1 MKKLRR
7 FLCFALLLML
17 TALSLTACHG
27 TRGTAEFVL
36 PEEFDESKEY
46 EITFWAKNDTN
57 KAQSLLYQ
65 QTIDEFE
72 SYYPNIRVNLRL
84 YTNYGDIYNDVITN
98 IATRT
103 TPNVC
108 ITYPDHVATYLA
120 GSNVVAPLD
129 ALLTSEKYGLG
140 GSAVK
145 FDSVAY
151 DEVVPEYLSE
161 GNIGEHCYTI
171 PYMRSTEALLCQQD
185 LCRKAGLRAAGY
197 TDLGLHLG
205 GLRGG
210 DGAERGRYLRR
221 QRAEGDDSLH
231 L

>member
-72 SYYPNIRVNLRL
+72 SYYPNIRVNLRQYRYAHHAQRL
-84 YTNYGDIYNDVITN
+84 HHLSRPCGDVSGGQQRGC
-98 IATRT
+98 A
-103 TPNVC
+103 
-108 ITYPDHVATYLA
+108 A
-120 GSNVVAPLD
+120 G
-129 ALLTSEKYGLG
+129 
-140 GSAVK
+140 
-145 FDSVAY
+145 
-151 DEVVPEYLSE
+151 
-161 GNIGEHCYTI
+161 
-171 PYMRSTEALLCQQD
+171 
-185 LCRKAGLRAAGY
+185 RAA
-197 TDLGLHLG
+197 D
-205 GLRGG
+205 
-210 DGAERGRYLRR
+210 E
-221 QRAEGDDSLH
+221 
-231 L
+231 